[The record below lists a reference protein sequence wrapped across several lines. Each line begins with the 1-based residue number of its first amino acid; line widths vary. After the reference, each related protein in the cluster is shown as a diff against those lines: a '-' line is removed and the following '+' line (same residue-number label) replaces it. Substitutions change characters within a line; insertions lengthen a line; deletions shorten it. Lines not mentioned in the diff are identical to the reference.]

1 MNCVFLSHLFEV
13 VNALFFSG
21 DWLKGKV
28 EARRLRERLRERL
41 LSYIFKLQL
50 REKVIVLIF
59 SLSHWVLD
67 ASYIGKK
74 FAVLSWRDLD
84 RVHLLHEL
92 IVSIL
97 LLPLQLKL
105 LKALLLF
112 ILSLHVLL
120 YHLVH
125 EWRRNDL
132 KASIPLFRSHL
143 NSSIVIIL
151 MEIRLHRVSS
161 RWVGLMI
168 ERMMSF

>member
-1 MNCVFLSHLFEV
+1 M
-13 VNALFFSG
+13 
-21 DWLKGKV
+21 
-28 EARRLRERLRERL
+28 
-41 LSYIFKLQL
+41 
-50 REKVIVLIF
+50 
-59 SLSHWVLD
+59 LD